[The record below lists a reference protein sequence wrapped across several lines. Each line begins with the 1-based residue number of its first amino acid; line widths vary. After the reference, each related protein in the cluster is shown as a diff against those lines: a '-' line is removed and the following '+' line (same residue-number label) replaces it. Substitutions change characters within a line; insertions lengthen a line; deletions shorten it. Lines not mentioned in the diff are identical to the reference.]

1 MRLRNV
7 APVALVLAC
16 AGALVVAA
24 RSTPRDDAYVV
35 HRLVADVPGRAAHV
49 DPQLVN
55 PWGLAATPTGEWW
68 TGNEARESSTL
79 YSGSGRKTVLD
90 VHVDGGPTAVVFN
103 SGSGFVERGGGRS
116 DPARFIYACEDGV
129 LRAWTP
135 TVPTGWS
142 TRAVPVFQG
151 EPAALYRGLAL
162 LGTRLYAADF
172 HNARVVVLDAHWR
185 QVRLAFRDP
194 SIPEWYA
201 PFGVAAISGHI
212 FVTYAWRAPVN
223 GNDAPTG
230 GYVDE
235 FTASGRLV
243 ARLPRAELN
252 EPWGLARAPKSF
264 GRLGGDLLVGN
275 FGDGQIGAYRRS
287 GSRWVFDAYLRG
299 RDHKPIAISG
309 LWSLAFG
316 NDGLAGSSQTLFFT
330 AGPHT
335 WVGATEQ
342 SVHGLLGAIEPT
354 RHRRIPQHA

>member
-1 MRLRNV
+1 MRLRSV
-7 APVALVLAC
+7 TLVALVLAC
-16 AGALVVAA
+16 AGALVVVA
-24 RSTPRDDAYVV
+24 RSSPRDDTFVV
-35 HRLVADVPGRAAHV
+35 RRLVSDVRGRALHV

-55 PWGLAATPTGEWW
+55 PWGLAATTTGEWW

-79 YSGSGRKTVLD
+79 YSGTGRKTVLN
-90 VHVDGGPTAVVFN
+90 VHVDGGPTALVFN
-103 SGSGFVERGGGRS
+103 RGRGFVESAEGRS
-116 DPARFIYACEDGV
+116 DPARFVYACEDGV

-151 EPAALYRGLAL
+151 GPAALYRGVAL
-162 LGTRLYAADF
+162 LGSRLYVTDF
-172 HNARVVVLDAHWR
+172 HNARVVVLDSHWHE
-185 QVRLAFRDP
+185 VRVAFSDP
-194 SIPEWYA
+194 AIPEWYA
-201 PFGVAAISGHI
+201 PFGIAAIGGHV

-235 FTASGRLV
+235 FTAGGRLV

-264 GRLGGDLLVGN
+264 GRFGGDLLVGN
-275 FGDGQIGAYRRS
+275 FGDGRIGAYRRS
-287 GSRWVFDAYLRG
+287 RGRWMFDGSLLG
-299 RDHKPIAISG
+299 RDHKPIAVSG
-309 LWSLAFG
+309 LWSIAFG
-316 NDGLAGSSQTLFFT
+316 NDGLAGSSRTLFFT

-342 SVHGLLGAIEPT
+342 SVHGLLGAIDP
-354 RHRRIPQHA
+354 A

>member
-1 MRLRNV
+1 VRLRSL
-7 APVALVLAC
+7 APAVLVIAC

-24 RSTPRDDAYVV
+24 RSTPRDDAFVV
-35 HRLVADVPGRAAHV
+35 RRLVADVPGRAAHA

-55 PWGLAATPTGEWW
+55 PWGLAASPTGEWW

-79 YSGSGRKTVLD
+79 YSGTGGKTVLD

-103 SGSGFVERGGGRS
+103 GTRGFVERGGGRS
-116 DPARFIYACEDGV
+116 DPARFIFACEDGI

-142 TRAVPVFQG
+142 TRAVPVFHG
-151 EPAALYRGLAL
+151 GPAALFRGLAL
-162 LGTRLYAADF
+162 LGSRLYVTDF
-172 HNARVVVLDAHWR
+172 HNAQVIVLNARWQRVK
-185 QVRLAFRDP
+185 LARGAFTD
-194 SIPEWYA
+194 SAIPDWYA
-201 PFGVAAISGHI
+201 PFGIAAIGGHV

-243 ARLPRAELN
+243 ARFPRAQLN
-252 EPWGLARAPKSF
+252 EPWGLTVAPRAF
-264 GRLGGDLLVGN
+264 GRVGAELLVGN
-275 FGDGQIGAYRRS
+275 FGDGTIAAYRRS
-287 GSRWVFDAYLRG
+287 FARWTFDRYLRRPNG
-299 RDHKPIAISG
+299 RRIEISG

-316 NDGLAGSSQTLFFT
+316 NDGLAGSSRTLFFT

-342 SVHGLLGAIEPT
+342 SVHGLLGAIDP
-354 RHRRIPQHA
+354 A

>member
-1 MRLRNV
+1 MRRRS
-7 APVALVLAC
+7 VALVALALAC

-24 RSTPRDDAYVV
+24 RSTPRADTFVV
-35 HRLVADVPGRAAHV
+35 QRLVSEVPGRAAHV

-79 YSGSGRKTVLD
+79 YSATGRKTVLD

-103 SGSGFVERGGGRS
+103 DGHGFVERGGGHS

-151 EPAALYRGLAL
+151 GAAALYRGLAL
-162 LGTRLYAADF
+162 LGSRLYVTDF
-172 HNARVVVLDAHWR
+172 HNARVVVLDSRWR
-185 QVRLAFRDP
+185 EVRSAFADP
-194 SIPEWYA
+194 AIPEWYA
-201 PFGVAAISGHI
+201 PFGIAAIGGHV

-235 FTASGRLV
+235 FTARGRLL
-243 ARLPRAELN
+243 ARLPRARLN
-252 EPWGLARAPKSF
+252 EPWGLVRAPKSF
-264 GRLGGDLLVGN
+264 GRFGGDLLVGN
-275 FGDGQIGAYRRS
+275 FGDGTIGAYRRS
-287 GSRWVFDAYLRG
+287 NGRWVYDGSLRSG
-299 RDHKPIAISG
+299 NHKPIQISG

-316 NDGLAGSSQTLFFT
+316 NDGLAGSSNTLFFT

-335 WVGATEQ
+335 WIGATEQ
-342 SVHGLLGAIEPT
+342 SVHGLLGAIET
-354 RHRRIPQHA
+354 A

>member
-1 MRLRNV
+1 MRPRNV
-7 APVALVLAC
+7 ALALLVAAC
-16 AGALVVAA
+16 ASTAVVVAA
-24 RSTPRDDAYVV
+24 RSTPRDAFVV
-35 HRLVADVPGRAAHV
+35 RRLVADVPGRAVHV

-79 YSGSGRKTVLD
+79 YSGTGRKTVLN
-90 VHVDGGPTAVVFN
+90 VHVDGGPTAVAYN
-103 SGSGFVERGGGRS
+103 GGRGFVEHGGGRS
-116 DPARFIYACEDGV
+116 DPARFVYACEDGV

-142 TRAVPVFQG
+142 TRAVPVFTG
-151 EPAALYRGLAL
+151 PPAAIFRGLAL
-162 LGTRLYAADF
+162 LRARLYATDF
-172 HNARVVVLDAHWR
+172 HNGSVVVVDSRWR
-185 QVRLAFRDP
+185 EVALPPGAFTDP

-201 PFGVAAISGHI
+201 PFGIAAIDGHV

-235 FTASGRLV
+235 YTASGRLV
-243 ARLPRAELN
+243 ARLPRAQLN
-252 EPWGLARAPKSF
+252 EPWGLARAPQGF
-264 GRLGGDLLVGN
+264 GRIGGDLLVGN
-275 FGDGQIGAYRRS
+275 FGDGTIAAYRRA
-287 GSRWVFDAYLRG
+287 GRGWAFEGYLRRGNG
-299 RDHKPIAISG
+299 RRIAVSG

-316 NDGLAGSSQTLFFT
+316 NDGLAGSSRTLFFT

-342 SVHGLLGAIEPT
+342 SVHGLLGAIDP
-354 RHRRIPQHA
+354 A

>member
-1 MRLRNV
+1 MRRRS
-7 APVALVLAC
+7 VALVALALAC

-24 RSTPRDDAYVV
+24 RSTPRADTFVV
-35 HRLVADVPGRAAHV
+35 QRLVSDVPGRAAHV

-79 YSGSGRKTVLD
+79 YSATGRKTVLD

-103 SGSGFVERGGGRS
+103 DGHGFVERGGGHS

-151 EPAALYRGLAL
+151 GAAALYRGLAL
-162 LGTRLYAADF
+162 LGSRLYVTDF
-172 HNARVVVLDAHWR
+172 HNARVVVLDSRWR
-185 QVRLAFRDP
+185 EVRSAFADP
-194 SIPEWYA
+194 AIPEWYA
-201 PFGVAAISGHI
+201 PFGIAAIGGHV

-235 FTASGRLV
+235 FTARGRLL
-243 ARLPRAELN
+243 ARLPRARLN
-252 EPWGLARAPKSF
+252 EPWGLVRAPKSF
-264 GRLGGDLLVGN
+264 GRFGGDLLVGN
-275 FGDGQIGAYRRS
+275 FGDGTIGAYRRS
-287 GSRWVFDAYLRG
+287 SGRWVYDGSLRSG
-299 RDHKPIAISG
+299 NHKPIQISG

-316 NDGLAGSSQTLFFT
+316 NDGLAGSSNTLFFT

-335 WVGATEQ
+335 WIGATEQ
-342 SVHGLLGAIEPT
+342 SVHGLLGAIET
-354 RHRRIPQHA
+354 A